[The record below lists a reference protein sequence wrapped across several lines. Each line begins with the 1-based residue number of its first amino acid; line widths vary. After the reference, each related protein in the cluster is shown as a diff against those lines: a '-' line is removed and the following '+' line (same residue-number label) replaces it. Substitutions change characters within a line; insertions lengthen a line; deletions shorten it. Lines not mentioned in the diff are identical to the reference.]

1 MLLLVCWGETGASA
15 RLRVQSCGCSFLSLT
30 RLKKSADVRVNNSIN
45 LCLFHPHLSPFSQ
58 LFFCHCLMAQKD
70 DIQSLLQTSSGLFQP
85 VDEQRP
91 TGDISLLVRKVVWAQ
106 WSLSVDVSLQSWRAH
121 VSFCPSW
128 QTSPAFS
135 SLKSHYPF
143 IAAKWSKPQQQKPA
157 MPQLCCIS
165 HHETQCILRWQFH
178 IITKY
183 SYHRK

>member
-1 MLLLVCWGETGASA
+1 MHLLVCWGETGASA
-15 RLRVQSCGCSFLSLT
+15 RPRVQSCGRFFLSSA
-30 RLKKSADVRVNNSIN
+30 RLKKSADVRVNNNIN

-58 LFFCHCLMAQKD
+58 LFVCHCLMAQKD

-85 VDEQRP
+85 
-91 TGDISLLVRKVVWAQ
+91 GDVSLLLRKVVWAQ

-143 IAAKWSKPQQQKPA
+143 IAAKWPKPQQQKP
-157 MPQLCCIS
+157 QLCCIMK
-165 HHETQCILRWQFH
+165 HNVLTV
-178 IITKY
+178 
-183 SYHRK
+183 SYYYQIFIPQEIDLNS